1 MMYNNYPFYDAP
13 DTAVITCRHIIEDG
27 EHVLYVSHD
36 SNDGMWQF
44 LCGKSHDT
52 DDARVVSL
60 LDIFSTDNSVGELYE
75 LPLGCCA
82 ERDNADSEWRI
93 YRN

>member
-36 SNDGMWQF
+36 SDDGMWQF

-60 LDIFSTDNSVGELYE
+60 LDIFSTELYK

>member
-1 MMYNNYPFYDAP
+1 MYNNYPFHDSP

-27 EHVLYVSHD
+27 EPVLFVTHD
-36 SNDGMWQF
+36 DDGMWQF

-60 LDIFSTDNSVGELYE
+60 LDIFSMDNSVGELSE
-75 LPLGCCA
+75 LPSDCFA
-82 ERDNADSEWRI
+82 ERDSVDSEWRI
-93 YRN
+93 EINRF